1 MSDVGLDEIQLQAIL
16 RADYDISL
24 DDAQRQ
30 IDVLDVSEPLL
41 NDEHNHGEQ
50 PADSY
55 RRALRRLRNLC
66 EWHDLLPRW
75 CQAPMENYPTLESAH
90 PVGVGGYADVF
101 RGTMG
106 TRLVALKRLRLH
118 VYEDKDQFGRREVA
132 LWSQMKHPNLLP
144 FIAVFIDLPRELSI
158 TSVWMNNGDVTSF
171 IKSNHADV
179 DVRGL
184 ILNILD
190 GLTFMHTLG
199 IVHGDLKGNNVL
211 VNENLQACL
220 SDFGLSTMH
229 HTNTMTP
236 RIDSIIAGGSLRWS
250 SPEQLSDGGV
260 APNTSSDVYSFGV
273 LVWEM
278 ITCRIPY
285 DHLTNDALVL
295 GKVTLDGLRPCRE
308 CILDAPITARSLNTH
323 QALYTLMSECWTS
336 EPTLRPPLDEFMRDR
351 VLSLDDGVPVV
362 EVELEGKPK
371 TIVVIQP
378 YLGTTLLLVLPP
390 TSVPV
395 PALTLTFLIAGAI
408 RNTIST
414 RYHLLSFHLN
424 LRILGIQINHLVR
437 GTPHIV
443 LMFNSFWAAVS
454 LILLAV
460 DILVLLIVLLVSL
473 PEKGGDEAVKFLRW
487 NLWCVVWIEAF
498 VTWYLDVFY
507 FGHIARRWFER
518 VWGRKGVDN
527 VDLEVDRQIYV
538 SKLPPSATQESIH
551 EVFTTVGDVGWV
563 RLHGDT
569 GHGVVEFETKE
580 AAQTA
585 LRSFEEYVMEGRR
598 IQVTRCPSICWG
610 VSTTRNAVEGV

>member
-1 MSDVGLDEIQLQAIL
+1 
-16 RADYDISL
+16 
-24 DDAQRQ
+24 
-30 IDVLDVSEPLL
+30 
-41 NDEHNHGEQ
+41 
-50 PADSY
+50 
-55 RRALRRLRNLC
+55 
-66 EWHDLLPRW
+66 
-75 CQAPMENYPTLESAH
+75 
-90 PVGVGGYADVF
+90 
-101 RGTMG
+101 
-106 TRLVALKRLRLH
+106 
-118 VYEDKDQFGRREVA
+118 
-132 LWSQMKHPNLLP
+132 
-144 FIAVFIDLPRELSI
+144 
-158 TSVWMNNGDVTSF
+158 
-171 IKSNHADV
+171 
-179 DVRGL
+179 
-184 ILNILD
+184 
-190 GLTFMHTLG
+190 
-199 IVHGDLKGNNVL
+199 
-211 VNENLQACL
+211 
-220 SDFGLSTMH
+220 
-229 HTNTMTP
+229 MTP
-236 RIDSIIAGGSLRWS
+236 RIDSIITGGSLRWS
-250 SPEQLSDGGV
+250 SPEQLSGGGV
-260 APNTSSDVYSFGV
+260 APNTSSDVYSLGI
-273 LVWEM
+273 LLWEM
-278 ITCRIPY
+278 MTCRIPY

-295 GKVTLDGLRPCRE
+295 GKVTLDELRPCRE

-336 EPTLRPPLDEFMRDR
+336 EPTLRPPLDEFLRDR

-362 EVELEGKPK
+362 EVELEGNPK
-371 TIVVIQP
+371 TIVIIQP
-378 YLGTTLLLVLPP
+378 YLGLLAALLLVLPP

-487 NLWCVVWIEAF
+487 NLWCVVWMEAF

-527 VDLEVDRQIYV
+527 VDLEVDRRIYV
-538 SKLPPSATQESIH
+538 SKLPPSATEESVR
-551 EVFTTVGDVGWV
+551 EVFTTVGDVEWV

-569 GHGVVEFETKE
+569 GHGVVEYTNKE

-585 LRSFEEYVMEGRR
+585 VRTFEEYVMEGRR
-598 IQVTRCPSICWG
+598 VGIIPVLNLQSLATDLGWRIDPGYEMSWYPLGRCGCGRIRVGAG
-610 VSTTRNAVEGV
+610 VGRFAGR